1 MVKYRHSVSRV
12 VGLSL
17 AVLLAFSVSLFAQEG
32 DPVKGKSLFNTNCA
46 ACHKLDKPSTG
57 PALAGVADKYERGWL
72 QSWIRNSSALV
83 KSGDADAVKIFNEWK
98 QVPMTPFPQL
108 SDQDIDDILAY
119 TMAPPPAPE
128 VVATDASGVVSGGG
142 ASSGI
147 SNNVIL
153 SALALVFALLI
164 VMLYLVN
171 KTLRKIA
178 EANGVQLV
186 SEEAE
191 KRLPLWKAFVKNQF
205 LVLVSVVFLLLASAY
220 FAYGYFMQVGV
231 DQGYMP
237 VQPIHYSHKVH
248 AGLNEIDC
256 KYCHS
261 SARVSKTAGIPS
273 LNVCMNCHKN
283 ISEYTG
289 EEDLA
294 NGYTKEFYTNEIKKL
309 YAAVGWDEETQ
320 SYTGKTEPVK
330 WVRIHNLPDF
340 AYFNHAQHVTVG
352 GIECQTCHGPV
363 EEMEVM
369 YQFSPLTMGWCITCH
384 KETDVKMEGNAY
396 YEKIH
401 AELSKKYGVEKLTIA
416 QMGGMECGKCHY

>member
-1 MVKYRHSVSRV
+1 M
-12 VGLSL
+12 
-17 AVLLAFSVSLFAQEG
+17 
-32 DPVKGKSLFNTNCA
+32 
-46 ACHKLDKPSTG
+46 
-57 PALAGVADKYERGWL
+57 
-72 QSWIRNSSALV
+72 
-83 KSGDADAVKIFNEWK
+83 
-98 QVPMTPFPQL
+98 
-108 SDQDIDDILAY
+108 
-119 TMAPPPAPE
+119 
-128 VVATDASGVVSGGG
+128 VATDASGVVSGGG

-309 YAAVGWDEETQ
+309 YAAVGWDEEN
-320 SYTGKTEPVK
+320 SIIYWK
-330 WVRIHNLPDF
+330 N
-340 AYFNHAQHVTVG
+340 
-352 GIECQTCHGPV
+352 
-363 EEMEVM
+363 
-369 YQFSPLTMGWCITCH
+369 
-384 KETDVKMEGNAY
+384 
-396 YEKIH
+396 
-401 AELSKKYGVEKLTIA
+401 
-416 QMGGMECGKCHY
+416 

>member
-1 MVKYRHSVSRV
+1 MKKVKYRHSVSRV

-248 AGLNEIDC
+248 A
-256 KYCHS
+256 
-261 SARVSKTAGIPS
+261 A
-273 LNVCMNCHKN
+273 
-283 ISEYTG
+283 
-289 EEDLA
+289 
-294 NGYTKEFYTNEIKKL
+294 
-309 YAAVGWDEETQ
+309 
-320 SYTGKTEPVK
+320 
-330 WVRIHNLPDF
+330 
-340 AYFNHAQHVTVG
+340 
-352 GIECQTCHGPV
+352 
-363 EEMEVM
+363 
-369 YQFSPLTMGWCITCH
+369 
-384 KETDVKMEGNAY
+384 
-396 YEKIH
+396 
-401 AELSKKYGVEKLTIA
+401 
-416 QMGGMECGKCHY
+416 

>member
-1 MVKYRHSVSRV
+1 MI
-12 VGLSL
+12 
-17 AVLLAFSVSLFAQEG
+17 F
-32 DPVKGKSLFNTNCA
+32 
-46 ACHKLDKPSTG
+46 
-57 PALAGVADKYERGWL
+57 WL
-72 QSWIRNSSALV
+72 
-83 KSGDADAVKIFNEWK
+83 
-98 QVPMTPFPQL
+98 TPW
-108 SDQDIDDILAY
+108 
-119 TMAPPPAPE
+119 APPPAPE

-256 KYCHS
+256 S
-261 SARVSKTAGIPS
+261 IVT
-273 LNVCMNCHKN
+273 L
-283 ISEYTG
+283 
-289 EEDLA
+289 L
-294 NGYTKEFYTNEIKKL
+294 
-309 YAAVGWDEETQ
+309 
-320 SYTGKTEPVK
+320 
-330 WVRIHNLPDF
+330 
-340 AYFNHAQHVTVG
+340 HVFLKQLG
-352 GIECQTCHGPV
+352 
-363 EEMEVM
+363 
-369 YQFSPLTMGWCITCH
+369 FLR
-384 KETDVKMEGNAY
+384 
-396 YEKIH
+396 
-401 AELSKKYGVEKLTIA
+401 
-416 QMGGMECGKCHY
+416 